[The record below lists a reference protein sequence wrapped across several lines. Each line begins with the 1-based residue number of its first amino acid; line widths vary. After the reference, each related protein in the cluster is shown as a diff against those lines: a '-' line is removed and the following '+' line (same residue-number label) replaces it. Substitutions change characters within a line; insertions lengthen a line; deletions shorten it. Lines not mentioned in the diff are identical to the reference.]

1 MRNLL
6 ILVGNLTKDVEH
18 KQING
23 KDFVQF
29 DIGVY
34 KRPNESFFVRVK
46 AWESI
51 AKLMID
57 LKKGDRIQ
65 VSGKLD
71 IESWDNAEGKKQYK
85 TTCIANNFEIL
96 VRRNY
101 NVNDKTYGIEYGIE
115 EEVEF

>member
-34 KRPNESFFVRVK
+34 KRPNESMFVRVK
-46 AWESI
+46 AWEKT
-51 AKLMID
+51 AQLMQD

-71 IESWDNAEGKKQYK
+71 IESWDGADGKKQFK
-85 TTCIANNFEIL
+85 TTCIA
-96 VRRNY
+96 
-101 NVNDKTYGIEYGIE
+101 VNI
-115 EEVEF
+115 

>member
-34 KRPNESFFVRVK
+34 KKPNESMFVRVK
-46 AWESI
+46 AWEKT
-51 AKLMID
+51 AQLMQD

-71 IESWDNAEGKKQYK
+71 IESWDGADGKKQYK
-85 TTCIANNFEIL
+85 TTCIVNNFERL
-96 VRRNY
+96 VKKFTNP
-101 NVNDKTYGIEYGIE
+101 NDANFGLE